1 MERWKKTKEMYSSNE
16 EQFKQYQEETMKMIR
31 TLEKNLRENQK
42 LQNELNKTKGDPDKF
57 ENFLKKRETLLP
69 PPFSSTKAKLGFSQ
83 TPETYKTFD
92 ESNVSLPISYESP
105 FSQNQNYY
113 WNKQDQSFSHS
124 SEFHHYQHQF
134 FQSPPTMHSS
144 NIQIDNV
151 QVIPQLLALSPEGK
165 LVLLPMTSLLNTY
178 DNYNKPYPSPESKN
192 PQETVKQNES
202 IVTREASEQI
212 SADISPVKAYQ
223 SPKAR
228 NVQDTYVVSQPVDLQ
243 KSHRVDINAT
253 NHPQEIVSHDNDNP
267 PQNTNKENGSFVS
280 VSNSVESDV
289 WNEIGTPP
297 EEKLE
302 RQCIDSGV
310 QKTLYQKPHPREKVN
325 KNSIESPKSV
335 KEELLH
341 ESIMTGISQG
351 RTYHN
356 NVSDNLE
363 KDVTTI
369 KSQIGK
375 QKMLQLENR
384 DITSNLQTKSESED
398 FDSIE
403 ESSSTVESKIRVK
416 KNSDLEDLKNKS
428 GITAKTEILGGNS
441 LSLSLTNSS
450 KRQKNDE
457 IIKERENLLEH
468 VSTNLNAEES
478 FDESFVN
485 FSDDISD
492 FDLPSNNDEA
502 TQKPGDS
509 LENEKQ
515 EKTQIDNDVA
525 KTSQNIFME
534 SVKLPLRVPE
544 GINSEKHVEHSEFS
558 IGKETIFNEEVL
570 SYLLDK
576 MNEKILKES
585 EEAIILNA
593 PTELELYDEI
603 MK

>member
-42 LQNELNKTKGDPDKF
+42 LQNELNETKGDPDKF

-113 WNKQDQSFSHS
+113 WNKRDQSFSHS
-124 SEFHHYQHQF
+124 SEFHHYQHHF
-134 FQSPPTMHSS
+134 FQSPHTMHSS

-165 LVLLPMTSLLNTY
+165 LVLLPMTSPLNTY

-192 PQETVKQNES
+192 PQETVKRNES
-202 IVTREASEQI
+202 IGTREASEQI
-212 SADISPVKAYQ
+212 CADISPVNPCQ
-223 SPKAR
+223 SPKVK
-228 NVQDTYVVSQPVDLQ
+228 NVQDTYVDSEPVDL
-243 KSHRVDINAT
+243 SHRVDINAT

-280 VSNSVESDV
+280 GSNSVESDV
-289 WNEIGTPP
+289 CNEIGTPP

-302 RQCIDSGV
+302 RQRIDNGV
-310 QKTLYQKPHPREKVN
+310 QKTLYQKPNSREKVN
-325 KNSIESPKSV
+325 KSSMKSPKSV
-335 KEELLH
+335 KEELFH
-341 ESIMTGISQG
+341 ESIMSGISQG
-351 RTYHN
+351 RTYH

-375 QKMLQLENR
+375 QKVHQLENR
-384 DITSNLQTKSESED
+384 DITSNLQTKSGSED

-403 ESSSTVESKIRVK
+403 ESASTVQSKIRVK
-416 KNSDLEDLKNKS
+416 KNSDLENLENKS

-441 LSLSLTNSS
+441 LSLSCTNSS

-468 VSTNLNAEES
+468 VSTNLNAEGS

-492 FDLPSNNDEA
+492 FDLPSNNDEM
-502 TQKPGDS
+502 TQKPGGT

-515 EKTQIDNDVA
+515 EKTQIDTDVA
-525 KTSQNIFME
+525 NTSQNIFGG
-534 SVKLPLRVPE
+534 SVKLPVRIPE

>member
-42 LQNELNKTKGDPDKF
+42 LQNELNETKGDPDKF

-134 FQSPPTMHSS
+134 FQSPSTMHSS

-165 LVLLPMTSLLNTY
+165 LVLLPMTSPLNTY

-192 PQETVKQNES
+192 PQETVKRNES
-202 IVTREASEQI
+202 IGTREASEQI
-212 SADISPVKAYQ
+212 CADISLVNPCQ
-223 SPKAR
+223 SPKVK
-228 NVQDTYVVSQPVDLQ
+228 NVQDTYVDSEPVDL
-243 KSHRVDINAT
+243 SHRVDINAT

-280 VSNSVESDV
+280 GSNSVESDV
-289 WNEIGTPP
+289 CNEIGTPP

-302 RQCIDSGV
+302 RQRIDNGV
-310 QKTLYQKPHPREKVN
+310 QKTLYQKPNSREKVN
-325 KNSIESPKSV
+325 KNSMKSPKSV
-335 KEELLH
+335 KEELFH
-341 ESIMTGISQG
+341 ESIMSGISQG
-351 RTYHN
+351 RTYH

-375 QKMLQLENR
+375 QKVLQLENR

-403 ESSSTVESKIRVK
+403 ESSSTVQSKIRVK
-416 KNSDLEDLKNKS
+416 KNSDLENLENKS
-428 GITAKTEILGGNS
+428 GITAKAEILGGNA
-441 LSLSLTNSS
+441 LSLSYTNSS

-468 VSTNLNAEES
+468 VSTNLNAEGS

-492 FDLPSNNDEA
+492 FDLPSNNDEV
-502 TQKPGDS
+502 TQKPGDT

-515 EKTQIDNDVA
+515 EKTQIDTDVA
-525 KTSQNIFME
+525 KTSQNIFGG
-534 SVKLPLRVPE
+534 SVKLPVRIPE
-544 GINSEKHVEHSEFS
+544 GINSEKHVEHSEFP